1 MVSVPSR
8 GILFPNNKIF
18 WTYKRIG
25 EMFPSPLGVSY
36 FQIIFRSS
44 LLIYYP
50 AFPSPLGVSY
60 FQMELIKRYEGE
72 VFKFPSPLGVSYF
85 QMMTEIF
92 DKTFDE
98 VSVPSRGILFPNS
111 IFAFIS
117 SNSFLVV
124 SVPSRGILFPNSAY
138 WFQCTSIIN
147 WVSVPSRGILF
158 PNGGKQQFNEV
169 FGREKVSVPSRGIL
183 FPNKWKWTTTK
194 QQQML

>member
-111 IFAFIS
+111 
-117 SNSFLVV
+117 
-124 SVPSRGILFPNSAY
+124 AY